1 MSFYLSSTANSRY
14 IRNDSLCEEIL
25 HDIIQT
31 NIESQ
36 SGTEIKCIVPERN
49 SKVVVFV
56 VVAVVVVYLY
66 SVVKHKP

>member
-1 MSFYLSSTANSRY
+1 MY

-31 NIESQ
+31 NIESK

-56 VVAVVVVYLY
+56 VVVVVVVVVYLY